1 MSKLRS
7 TTPTPPKPKVVTSV
21 RTDLRA
27 MPSQIVTERLTL
39 GAWHDEDL
47 PHYAAMTNERDV
59 RAAAAPAGGR
69 VDESI
74 VRARLVQRQRELDE
88 TGIALLAVRVAGVF
102 AGYCGLT
109 IGHASFDEPEIAY
122 ELLQQFQG
130 RGYATEA
137 AQAIVAAAGQ
147 TGRRRLWASVRPW
160 NASSF
165 RVLTKVGFTATDR
178 EVIDAWGR
186 TVWWTRVLDVE
197 APT

>member
-1 MSKLRS
+1 
-7 TTPTPPKPKVVTSV
+7 
-21 RTDLRA
+21 

-39 GAWHDEDL
+39 GAWHGEDL

-74 VRARLVQRQRELDE
+74 IRARLVRRQRELDE

-109 IGHASFDEPEIAY
+109 VGHASLNEPEIAY
-122 ELLQQFQG
+122 ELLRRFQG

-137 AQAIVAAAGQ
+137 AQAIVAAACL

-160 NASSF
+160 NAASF
-165 RVLTKVGFTATDR
+165 RVLTKIAFTATDH
-178 EVIDAWGR
+178 EEIDAWGR
-186 TVWWTRVLDVE
+186 TVWWTRVLDAE
-197 APT
+197 ALT

>member
-1 MSKLRS
+1 
-7 TTPTPPKPKVVTSV
+7 
-21 RTDLRA
+21 
-27 MPSQIVTERLTL
+27 MPSEIATERLTL

-47 PHYAAMTNERDV
+47 PHYAALTNERDP
-59 RAAAAPAGGR
+59 RTAAAPAGGR

-88 TGIALLAVRVAGVF
+88 TGIALLAVRAAGVF

-122 ELLQQFQG
+122 ELLQRFQE

-137 AQAIVAAAGQ
+137 AQAIVAAASQ

-165 RVLTKVGFTATDR
+165 RVLTKVGFTATNR
-178 EVIDAWGR
+178 EMVDGWGR
-186 TVWWTRVLDVE
+186 SVWWTCMLDALE
-197 APT
+197 RI